1 MLDKKGVSLLPS
13 GKLPV
18 LNAFARCCSVNVKVL
33 VVEDDDRIAQA
44 IAEALRDQHYAVEVA
59 GDGILGLNLAEA
71 EQFDVIIL
79 DLMLPKLDG
88 ISLCRRLRQQ
98 GITTPI
104 LMLTAHDT
112 SESKV
117 LGLDVG
123 ADDYVIKP
131 FDLPEFL
138 ARIRALMRRG
148 RVAPTSTLEWENLTF
163 DPQLCQVNYN
173 TTPLS
178 LTPTEYRLLE
188 LFLRNGSRVF
198 SRALILERVWE
209 FEDMPGEETVK
220 VHLRSLRQKLK
231 QAGAPPNFIENVYG
245 LGYRLNPNL

>member
-1 MLDKKGVSLLPS
+1 M
-13 GKLPV
+13 
-18 LNAFARCCSVNVKVL
+18 KVL

-44 IAEALRDQHYAVEVA
+44 IAESLRDQHYVVEVA
-59 GDGILGLNLAEA
+59 DDGILGLHFAKT
-71 EQFDVIIL
+71 EQFDIIIL

-88 ISLCRRLRQQ
+88 ISLCRQIRQQ
-98 GITTPI
+98 GITSPI
-104 LMLTAHDT
+104 LMLTARDT

-131 FDLPEFL
+131 FDLPELL
-138 ARIRALMRRG
+138 ARIRALLRRG
-148 RVAPTSTLEWENLTF
+148 SVAPSSTLEWEKLMF
-163 DPQLCQVNYN
+163 DPQLCQVTYDANH
-173 TTPLS
+173 LA
-178 LTPTEYRLLE
+178 LTPTEYRLVE
-188 LFLRNGSRVF
+188 LFLRNGSRVL
-198 SRALILERVWE
+198 SRGLILERVWE
-209 FEDMPGEETVK
+209 FEDMPAEETVK

>member
-1 MLDKKGVSLLPS
+1 MKI
-13 GKLPV
+13 
-18 LNAFARCCSVNVKVL
+18 L
-33 VVEDDDRIAQA
+33 VVEDDDRIARA
-44 IAEALRDQHYAVEVA
+44 VAEALRDQRYVVEIA
-59 GDGILGLNLAEA
+59 DNGILGLNLVEA
-71 EQFDVIIL
+71 EQFDAIIL

-104 LMLTAHDT
+104 LMLTARDT
-112 SESKV
+112 SENKV

-131 FDLPEFL
+131 FDLPELL
-138 ARIRALMRRG
+138 ARIRALLRRG
-148 RVAPTSTLEWENLTF
+148 TVAPTSILEWEKLIF
-163 DPQLCQVNYN
+163 DPQLCQVAYN
-173 TTPLS
+173 TIPLT

-188 LFLRNGSRVF
+188 LFLRNGSRVL

-209 FEDMPGEETVK
+209 FEDLPGEETVK

-231 QAGAPPNFIENVYG
+231 QVGAPPNFIENVYG